1 MASTR
6 TQKSKPLW
14 DGIATFL
21 AADASDNDGSE
32 WVQLKCVLIDAS
44 TLTEQLKKDV
54 SALPHLNTHDHISA
68 ELEERYANKEK
79 LEKELGVT
87 AERLRSMLPDLARR
101 VDRCC
106 QILQRIRVDS
116 GKLNL
121 PEPRKGYGE
130 AEDAARKEYLKV
142 LHYRDWTA
150 VTVTKAQAV
159 LELARKK
166 PVPRSTPRQKIPT
179 VPDGSGPYGN
189 SVKNSKI
196 EQNRQSETDGL
207 ISLGPLENSKD
218 KVH

>member
-14 DGIATFL
+14 EGTTTFL
-21 AADASDNDGSE
+21 AADASDIDGSE
-32 WVQLKCVLIDAS
+32 WIQLKRILIDAS
-44 TLTEQLKKDV
+44 TLTEQLKKNV
-54 SALPHLNTHDHISA
+54 SALPHLNTHDHIWA

-79 LEKELGVT
+79 LEKELSVT
-87 AERLRSMLPDLARR
+87 VERLRSMLPDLARR
-101 VDRCC
+101 VDRSSHT
-106 QILQRIRVDS
+106 LQRIRVDS

-150 VTVTKAQAV
+150 VTVTKAQAI

-166 PVPRSTPRQKIPT
+166 PVARGKSRQKIPT
-179 VPDGSGPYGN
+179 VPDGSGPHGN
-189 SVKNSKI
+189 SVKNSTI
-196 EQNRQSETDGL
+196 EQNRHSETDGL

-218 KVH
+218 KVY